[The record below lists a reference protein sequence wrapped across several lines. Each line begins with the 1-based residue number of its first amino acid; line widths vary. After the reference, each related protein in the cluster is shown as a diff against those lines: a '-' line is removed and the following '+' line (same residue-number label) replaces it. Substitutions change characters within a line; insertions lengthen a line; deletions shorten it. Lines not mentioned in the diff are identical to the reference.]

1 MHPKLMALLS
11 AVNAGALGALTVAY
25 SNAPRKLVML
35 AFGVQFCKSL
45 QDVFTPAPAQQ
56 TKTAKEE

>member
-1 MHPKLMALLS
+1 MRPKMMAVFS
-11 AVNAGALGALTVAY
+11 ALNAGVLAALMVAY

-45 QDVFTPAPAQQ
+45 QDVFTPAP
-56 TKTAKEE
+56 EHS